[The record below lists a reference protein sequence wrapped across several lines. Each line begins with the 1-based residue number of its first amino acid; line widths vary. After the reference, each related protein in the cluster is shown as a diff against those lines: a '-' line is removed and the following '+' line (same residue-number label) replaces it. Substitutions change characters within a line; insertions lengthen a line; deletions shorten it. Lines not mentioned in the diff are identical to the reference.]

1 MQVDVQKILVLDNT
15 PHWLITQGQQD
26 FKFFRF
32 LSHHY
37 GDPAKPDS
45 GWLFGCILFDIN
57 GAGWFNDS
65 PMFSYVINEYISR
78 HVIPSIDETAQIK
91 TLVRVRVNGMTS
103 SNRVNLHT
111 DSSQSNCWTVL
122 YYVNDSSGTTDIFDE
137 NKNLVQSV
145 EAKAGRMLIFPANY
159 LHTANPP
166 DNISDWRIT
175 LNFNYIV
182 EGSFFSY

>member
-1 MQVDVQKILVLDNT
+1 
-15 PHWLITQGQQD
+15 
-26 FKFFRF
+26 
-32 LSHHY
+32 
-37 GDPAKPDS
+37 
-45 GWLFGCILFDIN
+45 
-57 GAGWFNDS
+57 
-65 PMFSYVINEYISR
+65 MFSYVINEYISR

-166 DNISDWRIT
+166 DDISDWRIT